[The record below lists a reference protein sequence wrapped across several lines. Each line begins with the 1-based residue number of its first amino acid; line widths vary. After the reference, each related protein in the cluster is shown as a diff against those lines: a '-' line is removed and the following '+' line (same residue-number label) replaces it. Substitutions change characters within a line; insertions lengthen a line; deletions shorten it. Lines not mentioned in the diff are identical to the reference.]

1 MGEIKLH
8 VEKSRG
14 PGKHKNFINFSKRS
28 IKLLDDEGYEQN
40 VTFKFDEEGA
50 EGFAETISSINA
62 DPHLDSDMVTYCFA
76 TA

>member
-1 MGEIKLH
+1 M
-8 VEKSRG
+8 
-14 PGKHKNFINFSKRS
+14 
-28 IKLLDDEGYEQN
+28 DDEGYEQN

-50 EGFAETISSINA
+50 EGFADTISSINA